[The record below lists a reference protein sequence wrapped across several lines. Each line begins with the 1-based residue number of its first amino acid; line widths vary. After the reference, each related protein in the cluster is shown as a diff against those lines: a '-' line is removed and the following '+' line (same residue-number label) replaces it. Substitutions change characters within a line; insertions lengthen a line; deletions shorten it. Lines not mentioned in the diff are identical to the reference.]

1 MSKFWASAVAFF
13 YTLIVCENSEN
24 YDEAVLY
31 ELKRIQYRV
40 RGADFER
47 VWKGVINDL
56 RKITFYND

>member
-1 MSKFWASAVAFF
+1 MGIYCLIASCVVE
-13 YTLIVCENSEN
+13 IVCENSGN

-47 VWKGVINDL
+47 VWIGFND
-56 RKITFYND
+56 